1 MAPGGTGPAPA
12 GTRVALAGLTTLG
25 LGGPAEVLELAEQRE
40 LPLLAD
46 KLTRVGVRPVSLGW
60 GSNVLIADAGVQA
73 PVLLI
78 RTRGIAV
85 ADAGPDRVRLV
96 VQAGHSLPDLVE
108 FAVAEQLV
116 GIETLAGVPGTVG
129 AMPIQNVGAYGQET
143 ADTLTHVTAWDWH
156 LRRLVRLSR
165 AECVL
170 GHRTSRFK
178 GSNRWTVL
186 EVGFELERSALSA
199 PIQYSEVADTLGVE
213 LGRRLPVPEVVAA
226 VLAIRASKGMVLEP
240 ADCDG
245 RSVGSVFLSTPVT
258 TQQADWLRGR
268 GASPHTYPDGKTR
281 VGASWLL
288 RDAGYRLG
296 QRLAPGVRV
305 STKQYTLVAE
315 QGATA
320 TGFGAAAAA
329 MQRHVAAVTG
339 VALTFEPDL
348 VGDDVTFADLLPHPR
363 RPLR

>member
-1 MAPGGTGPAPA
+1 
-12 GTRVALAGLTTLG
+12 
-25 LGGPAEVLELAEQRE
+25 
-40 LPLLAD
+40 
-46 KLTRVGVRPVSLGW
+46 
-60 GSNVLIADAGVQA
+60 
-73 PVLLI
+73 
-78 RTRGIAV
+78 
-85 ADAGPDRVRLV
+85 
-96 VQAGHSLPDLVE
+96 
-108 FAVAEQLV
+108 
-116 GIETLAGVPGTVG
+116 
-129 AMPIQNVGAYGQET
+129 
-143 ADTLTHVTAWDWH
+143 
-156 LRRLVRLSR
+156 
-165 AECVL
+165 
-170 GHRTSRFK
+170 
-178 GSNRWTVL
+178 
-186 EVGFELERSALSA
+186 
-199 PIQYSEVADTLGVE
+199 
-213 LGRRLPVPEVVAA
+213 
-226 VLAIRASKGMVLEP
+226 MVLEP

-258 TQQADWLRGR
+258 VQQADWLRGR